1 MTKII
6 SAGLPY
12 GGSWTF
18 ELDSADENK
27 SRLKITENGEVY
39 NPIFRFASR
48 FIIGHTATIDKYSQ
62 ALKARLETTLNM
74 KLISCK
80 SHSRNQFRQT
90 AHHFNDGAV
99 CWVNYS

>member
-1 MTKII
+1 MDRRNRPIWRHCRIPNSGTTRTGFLVTKII

-62 ALKARLETTLNM
+62 ALKARLETTLNEV
-74 KLISCK
+74 
-80 SHSRNQFRQT
+80 
-90 AHHFNDGAV
+90 D
-99 CWVNYS
+99 